1 MMSKNSLATFGSG
14 CFWCTEAVFKDLK
27 GVLSVTP
34 GYSGGTA
41 ETADYETVCSKTTDH
56 AEVVQIEFDES
67 KISFETLL
75 DVFFHTHNPTTLNQQ
90 GNDVGPQYRSVIFY
104 HSDQQKTLAQKEIL
118 KFNSSGEYAD
128 KIVTQVVPF
137 KTFYPAEE
145 YHHDYFSKNPNQGYC
160 AFVVGPK
167 VAKFRK
173 RFSELLK

>member
-1 MMSKNSLATFGSG
+1 MSDLSTATFGSG

-27 GVLSVTP
+27 GVLAVVP

-41 ETADYETVCSKTTDH
+41 ETADYETVCTKTTDH
-56 AEVVQIEFDES
+56 AEVVQIEYNELV
-67 KISFETLL
+67 ISFETLL

-104 HSDQQKTLAQKEIL
+104 HSDQQKSLAQKQIL
-118 KFNSSGEYAD
+118 KLNASGEYAD

-137 KTFYPAEE
+137 ETFYPAED
-145 YHHDYFSKNPNQGYC
+145 YHQDYFAKNPSQGYC

-173 RFSELLK
+173 LYQKLLKD